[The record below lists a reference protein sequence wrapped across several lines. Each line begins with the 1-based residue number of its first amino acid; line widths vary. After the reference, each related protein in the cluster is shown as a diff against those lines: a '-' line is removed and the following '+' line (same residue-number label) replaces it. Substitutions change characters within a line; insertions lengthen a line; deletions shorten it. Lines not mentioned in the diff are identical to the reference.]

1 MSLRGQQ
8 NWLLFWIC
16 SAKNLSK
23 KEVDFSS
30 NSKVSFSVNASTRG
44 PHLVRFHY
52 LSMGIVRFKI
62 IHTKYCILK
71 EFLLDFFLLKV
82 AFLKIHFTY
91 LVLVH
96 AVVWFLKVW
105 TFWEGHKIKK
115 NLPLSIWCYSVA
127 SNFKWKIF
135 SNFGP
140 FSEGLKFIST
150 ISWEHKISDIWFTW
164 FRRLVWHIFRS
175 IKQFFWIVKRS
186 DKFWNAI
193 LFKLIRGRFFRPNTF
208 EQLRCHLEQKN
219 GL

>member
-62 IHTKYCILK
+62 IHTKYCIPK
-71 EFLLDFFLLKV
+71 GFLLDFFLLKV

-105 TFWEGHKIKK
+105 TFWSPIPLHIQVTLMILLEGFLVRLMIGITK
-115 NLPLSIWCYSVA
+115 NPSRRIINVIWMT
-127 SNFKWKIF
+127 KRI
-135 SNFGP
+135 
-140 FSEGLKFIST
+140 GL
-150 ISWEHKISDIWFTW
+150 
-164 FRRLVWHIFRS
+164 
-175 IKQFFWIVKRS
+175 
-186 DKFWNAI
+186 
-193 LFKLIRGRFFRPNTF
+193 
-208 EQLRCHLEQKN
+208 
-219 GL
+219 